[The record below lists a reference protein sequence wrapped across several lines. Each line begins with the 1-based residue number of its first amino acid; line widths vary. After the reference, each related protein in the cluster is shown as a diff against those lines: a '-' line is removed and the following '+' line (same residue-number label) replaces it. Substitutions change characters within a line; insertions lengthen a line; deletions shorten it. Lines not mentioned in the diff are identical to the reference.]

1 MWFPA
6 TRTASV
12 DSSRYRSGLASVILI
27 GCAVFLPA
35 CNKTE
40 LPIAPEQEKSRH
52 EVRTYRVKRQSLSS
66 LVSYRG
72 QVVSL
77 LDHELVCPLDG
88 GGVVQS
94 VLEEGT
100 QVSRGE
106 AVVIF
111 NNSQLQDKLE
121 QQNIVVQE
129 AEDKLKMT
137 SERIASLRIGNTFH
151 EKEFQ
156 DSIQLAE
163 MKKAQYVNEDYQRD
177 YEEIVERI
185 ILARQSMKKTEQGL
199 KWAERVSQKGYIT
212 ATELESFRL
221 EMIKSETTLESIVS
235 EEKLMKEFTFP
246 RRKAELELDVV
257 DLKQKY
263 NQSMKRFEADLQ
275 QYQLDKNTQQLMYE
289 QAIQELGR
297 LTQEMELC
305 VLRSPVAG
313 IVCYFTKE
321 GGSQGSLGAGDKV
334 NPLEPV
340 VKISEQ
346 LMVQI
351 SLNHTGELERFK
363 IGDSAEIHP
372 VGRNSLIAEGKV
384 LEVNPSL
391 DTATNPKDLETAH
404 QVSTGKVLLQ
414 FQETPVK
421 FAVGQSVMIL
431 LDMEIENVLLVPK
444 AAVMRDMDG
453 SFCFL
458 KTNKRLV
465 RCEFDPGISLGDYVE
480 ALNGIQE
487 GDLLQWSANPDPR
500 KGVTSN

>member
-1 MWFPA
+1 MIFTSNWIQIKPSPRCHCQKARTRLKNFRVWFPA

-111 NNSQLQDKLE
+111 NNSQLQDKIE
-121 QQNIVVQE
+121 QQNIFVEE

-163 MKKAQYVNEDYQRD
+163 MKKAQYVNCLLYTSPSPRD
-177 YEEIVERI
+177 R
-185 ILARQSMKKTEQGL
+185 G
-199 KWAERVSQKGYIT
+199 
-212 ATELESFRL
+212 
-221 EMIKSETTLESIVS
+221 
-235 EEKLMKEFTFP
+235 
-246 RRKAELELDVV
+246 
-257 DLKQKY
+257 
-263 NQSMKRFEADLQ
+263 
-275 QYQLDKNTQQLMYE
+275 
-289 QAIQELGR
+289 
-297 LTQEMELC
+297 
-305 VLRSPVAG
+305 
-313 IVCYFTKE
+313 
-321 GGSQGSLGAGDKV
+321 
-334 NPLEPV
+334 
-340 VKISEQ
+340 
-346 LMVQI
+346 
-351 SLNHTGELERFK
+351 
-363 IGDSAEIHP
+363 
-372 VGRNSLIAEGKV
+372 
-384 LEVNPSL
+384 
-391 DTATNPKDLETAH
+391 
-404 QVSTGKVLLQ
+404 
-414 FQETPVK
+414 
-421 FAVGQSVMIL
+421 
-431 LDMEIENVLLVPK
+431 
-444 AAVMRDMDG
+444 
-453 SFCFL
+453 
-458 KTNKRLV
+458 
-465 RCEFDPGISLGDYVE
+465 
-480 ALNGIQE
+480 
-487 GDLLQWSANPDPR
+487 
-500 KGVTSN
+500 